1 MNLEEYLNRRFVPST
16 VKSYLREI
24 ELFRQAVPD
33 AEQAE
38 YHRISR
44 YLSELRST
52 RNYAPTNLQRILA
65 SLKAY
70 YDYLLE
76 EAKVI
81 RLHPCRSLQ
90 LRDVRRQA
98 DDPQDWFSPEELK
111 RLLEP
116 RPERYAGLW
125 ERNAVVIHLLLYQAV
140 TSGELVALET
150 GDWERNTI
158 RLKGSHKL
166 HARELLLEPTVQ
178 LPALEQYVREIRPR
192 LAAHP
197 GAKPG
202 NALILGK
209 LGTAL
214 TRDEIQY
221 IVSTYADLFP
231 GKNLNPRTIRASVI
245 RNLLEQFDLRT
256 IEHFSGLK
264 TLSSVMRYQGPDPTA
279 LSQIDRFH
287 PLQ

>member
-1 MNLEEYLNRRFVPST
+1 MNLEAYLNRRFAPST

-33 AEQAE
+33 AEQAD

-44 YLSELRST
+44 YLSGLRSK
-52 RNYAPTNLQRILA
+52 YAPANLQRILA

-90 LRDVRRQA
+90 LRDARRRA
-98 DDPQDWFSPEELK
+98 DDPRDWFSPEELK

-116 RPERYAGLW
+116 RPERYAGLG
-125 ERNAVVIHLLLYQAV
+125 ERNAVILHLLLYQAV
-140 TSGELVALET
+140 TSGELAALEVSH
-150 GDWERNTI
+150 WNRNTI
-158 RLKGSHKL
+158 RLKGSSKL
-166 HARELLLEPTVQ
+166 HARELFLEPEVQ
-178 LPALEQYVREIRPR
+178 LPALERYVREVRPQ
-192 LAAHP
+192 LA
-197 GAKPG
+197 GAKSG

-231 GKNLNPRTIRASVI
+231 AKNLNPRTIRASVI

-264 TLSSVMRYQGPDPTA
+264 TLTSVMRYQGPDPTA

>member
-1 MNLEEYLNRRFVPST
+1 MNLEEYLNRRFAPST

-33 AEQAE
+33 AEQAD

-90 LRDVRRQA
+90 LRDARRRA
-98 DDPQDWFSPEELK
+98 DDPRDWFSPEELK

-116 RPERYAGLW
+116 RPERYAGLG
-125 ERNAVVIHLLLYQAV
+125 ERNAVILHLLLYQAV
-140 TSGELVALET
+140 TSGELVALEVS
-150 GDWERNTI
+150 DWERNTI
-158 RLKGSHKL
+158 RLKGSSKL
-166 HARELLLEPTVQ
+166 HARELLLEPEVQ
-178 LPALEQYVREIRPR
+178 LPALERYVREVRPQ
-192 LAAHP
+192 LA
-197 GAKPG
+197 GAQSG

-231 GKNLNPRTIRASVI
+231 AKNLNPRTIRASVI

-264 TLSSVMRYQGPDPTA
+264 TLTSVMRYQGPDPTA